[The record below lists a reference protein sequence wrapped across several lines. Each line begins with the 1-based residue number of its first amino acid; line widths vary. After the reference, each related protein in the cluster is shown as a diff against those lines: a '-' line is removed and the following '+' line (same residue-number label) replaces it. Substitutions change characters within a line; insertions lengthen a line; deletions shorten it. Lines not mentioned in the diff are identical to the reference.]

1 MNIRYL
7 FFDWGDTIMRDFA
20 YPGPISLWP
29 ELEWIAGA
37 EDFLVKACK
46 RYTCI
51 IATSASHSD
60 VPEMKK
66 ALARVGADKYFHH
79 FYSRFELGYSKPDP
93 LFFVQA
99 MHLTKAKPSES
110 MMIGNLYDK
119 DIVGA
124 KNAGMTTVLFNEHEV
139 GGTYLLADY
148 VIAKYS
154 ELDKIVN
161 L

>member
-1 MNIRYL
+1 MNINYL

-20 YPGPISLWP
+20 YPGPMSAWP
-29 ELEWIAGA
+29 EVSWIAGA
-37 EDFLVKACK
+37 EDFLIKASK

-66 ALARVGADKYFHH
+66 ALARVGADKYFRH

-93 LFFVQA
+93 MFFVKA
-99 MHLTKAKPSES
+99 MHLTLANPSES

-119 DIVGA
+119 DIIGA
-124 KNAGMTTVLFNEHEV
+124 KKAGMTTVLFNEHEV
-139 GGTYLLADY
+139 SGDFLHADY

-154 ELDKIVN
+154 ELDKILN

>member
-1 MNIRYL
+1 MNINYL

-20 YPGPISLWP
+20 YPGPMSAWP
-29 ELEWIAGA
+29 QVSWIAGA
-37 EDFLVKACK
+37 EDFLIKASK
-46 RYTCI
+46 HYTCI

-66 ALARVGADKYFHH
+66 ALARVGADKYFRH

-93 LFFVQA
+93 MFFVKA
-99 MHLTKAKPSES
+99 MHLTLTEPSES

-119 DIVGA
+119 DIIGA
-124 KNAGMTTVLFNEHEV
+124 KKAGMTTVLFNEHEV
-139 GGTYLLADY
+139 SGDFLHADY

-154 ELDKIVN
+154 ELDKILN